1 MSVILFFER
10 IMIMIYE
17 TIDMRSQVLV
27 FLATYNEAL
36 NIEKIL
42 DLLLILP
49 IKVDILVVDDNSPD
63 GTSEKIREI
72 QTKCSQ
78 IKLIT
83 RPAKLGLGSAH
94 KFAINYALENN
105 FDFLVT
111 MDADLSHNPADI
123 PRFLQFS
130 NEVDFIIGTRWGA
143 NGSCSYIGVRRLLSK
158 SANRIAKVALR
169 TSLTEYTSSFRVF
182 NRRALAILNKKKPI
196 DDGYAF
202 FIETIAI
209 LNQNNLQMREI
220 GIDFQDREQGKSKI
234 PKYQVFVS
242 SKVIIKYLISLRINI
257 PRLLNQGK

>member
-1 MSVILFFER
+1 MSAIIFFVR
-10 IMIMIYE
+10 IMIMPE
-17 TIDMRSQVLV
+17 KSIDLRSRVLV

-42 DLLLILP
+42 NLLLTLP
-49 IKVDILVVDDNSPD
+49 IKVEILVVDDNSPD
-63 GTSEKIREI
+63 GTSDKVRDF
-72 QTKCSQ
+72 QAKRSQ
-78 IKLIT
+78 IHLIT

-94 KFAINYALENN
+94 KFAINYALENQ

-123 PRFLQFS
+123 PRLLQFS
-130 NEVDFIIGTRWGA
+130 KNADFIIGTRWGI
-143 NGSCSYIGVRRLLSK
+143 NGSCNYTGIRRLLSK
-158 SANRIAKVALR
+158 YANRIAKIALR

-182 NRRALAILNKKKPI
+182 NRKSLTLLNLKQPL

-209 LNQNNLQMREI
+209 LNQNSIEMREI
-220 GIDFQDREQGKSKI
+220 GIDFQDREHGKSKI

-242 SKVIIKYLISLRINI
+242 SRVIIKFLISPRIKFLRI
-257 PRLLNQGK
+257 PSH